1 MLQVIIS
8 LMLKFANQSSPLN
21 LFTDLLFGY
30 PCFELSRL
38 LSNEICELT
47 LVDNQSSATKLKMQ
61 DKRSHLRI
69 TSKCW
74 GMKKSTVER
83 QKNSRNK
90 KKKIAGK
97 NFEG

>member
-1 MLQVIIS
+1 
-8 LMLKFANQSSPLN
+8 LN
-21 LFTDLLFGY
+21 IQY
-30 PCFELSRL
+30 
-38 LSNEICELT
+38 NMI
-47 LVDNQSSATKLKMQ
+47 N
-61 DKRSHLRI
+61 LRI